1 MAQTQKKGLDRE
13 TLVDVRDVMI
23 DSSLPQAERIKAFIS
38 QIKNP
43 YCFKVGDV
51 IVNVSYAG
59 NGATLNERFVDM
71 LSMME

>member
-1 MAQTQKKGLDRE
+1 MPHTQKKIDPN
-13 TLVDVRDVMI
+13 TLVDVREVKI
-23 DSSLPQAERIKAFIS
+23 DCSLPQTERIQSFVS

-51 IVNVSYAG
+51 VVNVSYAG
-59 NGATLNERFVDM
+59 NGETLNERFVDM

>member
-1 MAQTQKKGLDRE
+1 MAQTQRTNFDRE
-13 TLVDVRDVMI
+13 ALVDVRDVLI
-23 DSSLPQAERIKAFIS
+23 DGSLPQAERIKAFVS
-38 QIKNP
+38 QVKNP

>member
-1 MAQTQKKGLDRE
+1 MAQPQKKDLNRDA
-13 TLVDVRDVMI
+13 LVDVRDISI
-23 DSSLPQAERIKAFIS
+23 DSTLPQDERIKAFVS

-51 IVNVSYAG
+51 IVNVSYVG
-59 NGATLNERFVDM
+59 NGTTLNERFVDM